1 MTFKTIDILKSFLE
15 KINHPNA
22 SIRAET
28 AQVLGQIFEP
38 ASSNALFTLLLDS
51 NPEVQDAALESL
63 ILHGKH
69 PENNIAQ
76 KVVKYLGDPRNSVQS
91 RVSTL
96 LTSLDAQSLKP
107 LIAELQSPIPLER
120 RQAAEILGVLGHSEA
135 TEALINALRD
145 SDQDVVASAA
155 QALGRLKAQQAAN
168 PIQAAY
174 RLYPDN
180 GHIFA
185 SALGQIGDSRTIPFL
200 LTRLSMASGL
210 EAFAIAEALGVIG
223 RPQAMD
229 TLLSML
235 STAQGMFLGVIWK
248 SILNIA
254 QKNQMDILSLLSTPQ
269 VKDRL
274 KEIFHDDDEQDLMFY
289 LNESLT
295 ETSTSRGILILA
307 SRISRF
313 PPEIRRALARELG
326 KIGGKEATRHLIK
339 ALKDDDV
346 LVMYQA
352 TESLAKIGND
362 EAVSALKNMLESNNE
377 VMILAT
383 IRAIKHLK
391 VNPYLE
397 SLNKLASHENPS
409 IHRAVQQTITGGE

>member
-1 MTFKTIDILKSFLE
+1 ME
-15 KINHPNA
+15 
-22 SIRAET
+22 
-28 AQVLGQIFEP
+28 
-38 ASSNALFTLLLDS
+38 
-51 NPEVQDAALESL
+51 
-63 ILHGKH
+63 
-69 PENNIAQ
+69 
-76 KVVKYLGDPRNSVQS
+76 
-91 RVSTL
+91 
-96 LTSLDAQSLKP
+96 
-107 LIAELQSPIPLER
+107 
-120 RQAAEILGVLGHSEA
+120 
-135 TEALINALRD
+135 
-145 SDQDVVASAA
+145 
-155 QALGRLKAQQAAN
+155 

-174 RLYPDN
+174 RMYPEN

-185 SALGQIGDSRTIPFL
+185 NALGQIGDNRAIPFL
-200 LTRLSMASGL
+200 LTRLTMTSGL
-210 EAFAIAEALGVIG
+210 EAFAIAEALGEIG

-235 STAQGMFLGVIWK
+235 STARGMFLGVIWK
-248 SILNIA
+248 SILTIA
-254 QKNQMDILSLLSTPQ
+254 QKNQMDVLSLLSTPQ

-274 KEIFHDDDEQDLMFY
+274 KEIFQDDDEHDLMFY

-326 KIGGKEATRHLIK
+326 KIGGKEATKHLIK

-362 EAVSALKNMLESNNE
+362 AAVSALKNMLESNNE

-383 IRAIKHLK
+383 VRALKHLK
-391 VNPYLE
+391 IDPYLE

-409 IHRAVQQTITGGE
+409 INRAVQQTITAGERN